1 MMDSKESTT
10 DQGVSPIDPT
20 QNTVQG
26 KISGNTA
33 QQAWFQRFWPLL
45 LSATLSLIWIG
56 ICLWWF
62 MDSGKTL
69 TRMPLYETGG
79 LMAGASLPLILIW
92 LMALVYL
99 RADPLRD
106 HRTALAHGLDGLL
119 APLDMAQKRV
129 NHIVAE
135 LHKEIKHVEVAGDVA
150 TTRIDNLEH
159 RFQEQISNLF
169 EMTTE
174 AEAKAINI
182 QQMFST
188 EREAFAHQLTQATEH
203 ITELGGLFKQIKLD
217 SKTMANTSRKNSE
230 DIQADIIRQNEL
242 LEERSRLVAE
252 QLKIMTTELGKISR
266 EISENCTSSENTLI
280 SLGQSLSDKQGTLTE
295 ALTTLTQETDQIC
308 DKMDHQ
314 TRTLNDL
321 SHKTAEQSE
330 KITVT
335 LLEQGT
341 TLSTV
346 AASAL
351 ALTIECGESF
361 QTQAEAMGDKLDL
374 ATAKSKSL
382 LDDASENFKSNAAE
396 IVQSSQILSE
406 NLISHMERATDDL
419 NAKSETLE
427 HTMTARANMIEE
439 ALEKQAKIIRL
450 RLTEQSDQARD
461 FISNQGGEA
470 VANMD
475 QHFDGLME
483 KMGQQADQLQQFAGD
498 TVGKLEETVSTIESQ
513 ARRVD
518 EAVKLTTDSLDQN
531 TGKMTDHY
539 ASFERLAE
547 EFRSQISQSDV
558 QLKTHHDDVVQ
569 NLSDM
574 AEYLEGTL
582 QKLKDQTGF
591 LGEHAQEII
600 TSIVGQTEQL
610 SDHID
615 DIRDRTEN
623 TIRNIQQMGETVSH
637 HFAATDEQ
645 AAALS
650 ENWLKTASLVENQCS
665 DTLSKL
671 DDLTEKL
678 GEVEKESAAAALTAE
693 GNITQVTNQM
703 EHASESIFL
712 ASASAIEAA
721 EETNRVIDFHAE
733 KFQQLIN
740 ALQLSNKSILID
752 AEAIEQKSRDKSGSQ
767 FSSLASKVIE
777 QLQSLSID
785 INRYFETDVSDKV
798 WQSYVDGDKNT
809 FVRRLKKLTNKKHA
823 TAIREKYKTDPEFR
837 KNALEYIQIFEELM
851 SQSMSSES
859 YSAFSV
865 ALISSETGKVYLAL
879 AQAMDRLSK

>member
-1 MMDSKESTT
+1 MTDSNKPTT
-10 DQGVSPIDPT
+10 DQDASPQDVTP
-20 QNTVQG
+20 NTIQG
-26 KISGNTA
+26 NISGKPA
-33 QQAWFQRFWPLL
+33 QQAWIQRFWPLL
-45 LSATLSLIWIG
+45 VSATLSLVWSG

-62 MDSGKTL
+62 MDSDKTL
-69 TRMPLYETGG
+69 ARMPLYEAGG

-92 LMALVYL
+92 LIALVYL
-99 RADPLRD
+99 RTDPLRD

-150 TTRIDNLEH
+150 TTRIDNLEN
-159 RFQEQISNLF
+159 RFREQISNLF
-169 EMTTE
+169 EVTTI
-174 AEAKAINI
+174 AEAKAVNI
-182 QQMFST
+182 QTLLSS
-188 EREAFAHQLTQATEH
+188 ERDAFAHQVTQAAEH
-203 ITELGGLFKQIKLD
+203 ITELESLFKQIKLD

-230 DIQADIIRQNEL
+230 DIQADIIRQNDL

-252 QLKIMTTELGKISR
+252 QLKIMTTELDKMSR
-266 EISENCTSSENTLI
+266 EISENCTSSETTLT
-280 SLGQSLSDKQGTLTE
+280 SLGQSLTEKQSILTE
-295 ALTTLTQETDQIC
+295 TLATLTQETDQVC
-308 DKMDHQ
+308 DKMDQ
-314 TRTLNDL
+314 QSRTLNDL
-321 SHKTAEQSE
+321 SQKTAEQSE

-351 ALTIECGESF
+351 ALTIECGEAF
-361 QTQAEAMGDKLDL
+361 QTQAEAMGDKLDQ
-374 ATAKSKSL
+374 ATAKSQSL
-382 LDDASENFKSNAAE
+382 MDDASENFKSNAAG

-406 NLISHMERATDDL
+406 NLISHMGRATDDL

-427 HTMTARANMIEE
+427 HTMTARASMIEE
-439 ALEKQAKIIRL
+439 ALEKQAEIIRL
-450 RLTEQSDQARD
+450 RLTEQSDQARK
-461 FISNQGGEA
+461 FISTQGGEA
-470 VANMD
+470 VVNMD

-483 KMGQQADQLQQFAGD
+483 RMGQQADQLQQFAGD
-498 TVGKLEETVSTIESQ
+498 TVGKLEETVSSIETQ

-518 EAVKLTTDSLDQN
+518 KAVKLTTDSLDQN
-531 TGKMTDHY
+531 SEKMTDHY
-539 ASFERLAE
+539 TSFERLAE
-547 EFRSQISQSDV
+547 EFRSQIGQSDV
-558 QLKTHHDDVVQ
+558 QLKTHHEDVVK

-574 AEYLEGTL
+574 AAYLEDTL
-582 QKLKDQTGF
+582 QKLKNQTGF

-600 TSIVGQTEQL
+600 DSIVGQTEQL

-623 TIRNIQQMGETVSH
+623 TIRNIQQMGETVSD

-665 DTLSKL
+665 DTLSRL

-678 GEVEKESAAAALTAE
+678 GEVEKENATAALTAE

-721 EETNRVIDFHAE
+721 EETNRVINFHAE

-752 AEAIEQKSRDKSGSQ
+752 AEAIEQKNRDKRGSQ
-767 FSSLASKVIE
+767 FSNLASKVIE

-785 INRYFETDVSDKV
+785 INRYFESDVSDKV

-823 TAIREKYKTDPEFR
+823 AAIRDKYKTDPEFR
-837 KNALEYIQIFEELM
+837 KHALEYIQIFEELM
-851 SQSMSSES
+851 SQSMSSDN

-879 AQAMDRLSK
+879 AQAMDRLSS